1 MYHFVQPITYTHV
14 HAHMHFT
21 CNELKAFTNG
31 ACSSMQQYIYI
42 HIYIYWGGGGGGE
55 GENFI
60 RIHPTIG
67 YMDNS
72 LRKL

>member
-42 HIYIYWGGGGGGE
+42 HIYIYWGGGGGERTLYGSIPRRYTA
-55 GENFI
+55 G
-60 RIHPTIG
+60 RG
-67 YMDNS
+67 
-72 LRKL
+72 